1 MYYFHLKAECLGHQK
16 DALRYHYLVIFNQD
30 QKSKVAKGKL
40 PSTGGFCCLK
50 LKLVEHS

>member
-1 MYYFHLKAECLGHQK
+1 MCYFHLKVECLDPQK

-30 QKSKVAKGKL
+30 LKSKGAKGKL
-40 PSTGGFCCLK
+40 LSTGGFCCLE